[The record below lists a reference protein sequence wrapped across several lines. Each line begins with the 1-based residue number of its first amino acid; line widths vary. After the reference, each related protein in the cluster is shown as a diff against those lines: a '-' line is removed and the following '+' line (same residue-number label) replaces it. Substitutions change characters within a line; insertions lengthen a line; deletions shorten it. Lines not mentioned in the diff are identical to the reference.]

1 MSLTKTQQTIWE
13 KARAYGSGDQAVGLT
28 DEMCAYLVCRIVH
41 DLGLQNTFPE
51 VPRSVPPFFE
61 TDDLDSLVVPG
72 VNAQGLFERL
82 TKQNADADCTLPVYQ
97 PFTKLDSSMR
107 PYSKH
112 SQFQLLNR

>member
-28 DEMCAYLVCRIVH
+28 DEVCAYLVCRIVH

-51 VPRSVPPFFE
+51 VPRSLPPFFE

-82 TKQNADADCTLPVYQ
+82 TK
-97 PFTKLDSSMR
+97 
-107 PYSKH
+107 
-112 SQFQLLNR
+112 